1 MRNELKTTKHW
12 EYDYTAKERRE
23 ILTKQIGFQIVE
35 DIKNGV
41 SPILK
46 AAPKEKLKVHFN
58 GFNGLPINGLN
69 MILLEAAKNKYD
81 YGSDIWL
88 NAYQAILMNVG
99 FTKENLKQLNGVKIQ
114 NVRTLDYE
122 HVYELDENGNK
133 IQLRDKFN
141 NPKFSK
147 DGKPLYKREMEQAID
162 RNTNEPLFKK
172 DSNGELILKDGKPQP
187 IMNFKPDIARERKIP
202 ILETQVMYNIHELI
216 KNIGIGQNIT
226 IEEKNKLKDRFVK
239 KLQKKGLNQ
248 NCSTMNLNKAR
259 VNEKGEILRDINN
272 QEIRLDE
279 LYMVNDHTK
288 AAINRYYYAR
298 NKNEDYKYPL
308 RKMTKES
315 YVKEEVKNLDNQLR
329 KKEIPKAI
337 IKMDN
342 KVSTKSKK
350 KEKSKER

>member
-1 MRNELKTTKHW
+1 MSENEVKKHW
-12 EYDYTAKERRE
+12 EYDYTAEERRE
-23 ILTKQIGFQIVE
+23 ILTKQIGYQIIE
-35 DIKNGV
+35 DIKNGI

-133 IQLRDKFN
+133 IQLKDKFN
-141 NPKFSK
+141 NPRFNK
-147 DGKPLYKREMEQAID
+147 DGKPLYKREMEEAID
-162 RNTNEPLFKK
+162 RNTKEPLFKK
-172 DSNGELILKDGKPQP
+172 DSNGKLILKDGKPQP
-187 IMNFKPDIARERKIP
+187 IMNFKPDIARKRKIP

-216 KNIGIGQNIT
+216 KNIGIGQNLT
-226 IEEKNKLKDRFVK
+226 IEEKNNLKDRFIK

-248 NCSTMNLNKAR
+248 NSSTMNLNKAR

-298 NKNEDYKYPL
+298 NKNVDYEYPL

-329 KKEIPKAI
+329 EKGQEEQKDNISEKNK
-337 IKMDN
+337 IKY
-342 KVSTKSKK
+342 KK
-350 KEKSKER
+350 KTKSKER